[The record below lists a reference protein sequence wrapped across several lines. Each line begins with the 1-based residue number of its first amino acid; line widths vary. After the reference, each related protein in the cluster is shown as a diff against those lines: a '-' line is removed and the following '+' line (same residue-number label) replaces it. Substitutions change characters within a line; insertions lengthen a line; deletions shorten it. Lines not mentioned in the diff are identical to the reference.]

1 MWIVVAEQYSEEEPS
16 SITEFFKEGIKARER
31 KRADLSYLTCGLK
44 NLV

>member
-1 MWIVVAEQYSEEEPS
+1 MWLIVEEQYSEEEPS
-16 SITEFFKEGIKARER
+16 SITEFSEGIKAGET

>member
-1 MWIVVAEQYSEEEPS
+1 MWIVVAEQHSEEESS
-16 SITEFFKEGIKARER
+16 SITEFFKEGIKARET